1 MKHAKIAI
9 IGAGAVG
16 ATTAYAIMWKNIA
29 AEIILIDTD
38 QKRCLGEVLD
48 LSDTVPFSCTSCLR
62 QGNPVD
68 ASQADIIVISAGSR
82 QQPGQKRADLVN
94 MNWNIVTSIINSLKP
109 INKNSIIIMVTN
121 PVDCM
126 TCCAQQI
133 SGLPVEQVMGSG
145 TYLDTQRLT
154 GLLSRQIQVAQQ
166 SIDAF
171 VLGEHGD
178 NQFAAWSCSHIA
190 GIPIKQYPGI
200 SEEIL
205 AKIETAT
212 KNRVYE
218 IIECKHATY
227 FGVAACVADMCESII
242 FNQRRIF
249 PLSSYVQEFDVC
261 LNVPIVLGEKGIQSR
276 IPLYLNDSEQKLL
289 KRAAE
294 NIKTLLHEK
303 TC

>member
-29 AEIILIDTD
+29 AEIILVDTD
-38 QKRCLGEVLD
+38 LERCKGEVLD

-62 QGNPVD
+62 QGTPVD
-68 ASQADIIVISAGSR
+68 ASQADIIVIAAGAR
-82 QQPGQKRADLVN
+82 QQPGQKRVELLN
-94 MNWNIVTSIINSLKP
+94 LNWDIVTSIIQSLRP
-109 INKNSIIIMVTN
+109 INKNAIIIMVTN

-126 TCCAQQI
+126 TCCAQQVCE
-133 SGLPVEQVMGSG
+133 LPKEQIIGSG

-154 GLLSRQIQVAQQ
+154 GLLSRQMLVAQL

-178 NQFAAWSCSHIA
+178 NQFAAWSCANIA
-190 GIPIKQYPGI
+190 GIPLRKYPGI
-200 SEEIL
+200 TAEIL
-205 AKIETAT
+205 NNIGTNT

-249 PLSSYVQEFDVC
+249 PVSCYVHEFDVC
-261 LNVPIVLGEKGIQSR
+261 LNVPVVLGERGIQSR
-276 IPLYLNDSEQKLL
+276 IPLYLDDHEQKLL
-289 KRAAE
+289 QQAAGSIKR
-294 NIKTLLHEK
+294 LLQEK
-303 TC
+303 AC